1 MKVRWEDIPPEGREI
16 PVDELPP
23 LCLQGPYGETEE
35 ATEIA
40 SETKG
45 KLFFQRTPSGIEVT
59 GRIRTV
65 LSLHCARCLK
75 KFILPIEWEF
85 GDCFVHMRDIPSD
98 EDKEL
103 LQDDMNVSLL
113 PEEGIEAKDIVEE
126 QIWLNIPMKPLCH
139 DGCKGLCS
147 ICGADLN
154 FGECGCEHWQSDPR
168 FAVLHSF
175 KQKLPHGR
183 R

>member
-16 PVDELPP
+16 SLDELPP
-23 LCLQGPYGETEE
+23 FLLQGPHREAEQETEVVSAPE
-35 ATEIA
+35 
-40 SETKG
+40 G
-45 KLFFQRTPSGIEVT
+45 KLFFQLTPTGIEVT
-59 GRIRTV
+59 GRIRTA

-75 KFILPIEWEF
+75 ECILPIELEF
-85 GDCFVHMRDIPSD
+85 EECFILMKDAPRD
-98 EDKEL
+98 EDMEL
-103 LQDDMNVSLL
+103 LQDDMDVCFL
-113 PEEGIEAKDIVEE
+113 PEGGIELKDIVEE

-154 FGECGCEHWQSDPR
+154 CGECGCDRRHRDPR
-168 FAVLHSF
+168 LAVLERF
-175 KQKLPHGR
+175 KPNLPHGR

>member
-16 PVDELPP
+16 AVDELPP
-23 LCLQGPYGETEE
+23 ICLQGSYGEVEQETEVS
-35 ATEIA
+35 

-45 KLFFQRTPSGIEVT
+45 KLLFQRTPSGIEVT
-59 GRIRTV
+59 GRIRTA
-65 LSLHCARCLK
+65 LSFHCARCLK
-75 KFILPIEWEF
+75 EFILPVEFEF
-85 GDCFVHMRDIPSD
+85 GECFILMQDAPRD

-103 LQDDMNVSLL
+103 LQEDMDISFV
-113 PEEGIEAKDIVEE
+113 PEGGIEPKDIVEE

-154 FGECGCEHWQSDPR
+154 LGECGCDHWQSDPR
-168 FAVLHSF
+168 FAVLHSV

>member
-16 PVDELPP
+16 VLDELSPFR
-23 LCLQGPYGETEE
+23 LEGHHEEEEQETRVVS
-35 ATEIA
+35 A
-40 SETKG
+40 TKG
-45 KLFFQRTPSGIEVT
+45 KLSFQRTPQGIEVT
-59 GRIRTV
+59 GRIQTAV
-65 LSLHCARCLK
+65 SLQCARCLK
-75 KFILPIEWEF
+75 EFILPIVSEF
-85 GDCFVHMRDIPSD
+85 EECFIFLEHASKA

-103 LQDDMNVSLL
+103 LQDDMDDSFL
-113 PEEGIEAKDIVEE
+113 PEGGIELRDIIEE

-154 FGECGCEHWQSDPR
+154 CGECECDHWQSDPR
-168 FAVLHSF
+168 FVVLHSF

-183 R
+183 K